1 MFPCGNVCRSNHLQK
16 HRFRAETFT
25 SEDPVTEAVLDMQER
40 LRQRIGRPSRVRS
53 IAIRFTKDEA
63 RELEEVASAQGTTV
77 REWARELLLREAR
90 REDGD
95 ALFTEL
101 VATRM
106 LMVNLFKPL
115 ITGKPVSPEWVTEV
129 MAAVR
134 KEKRKAAQEVR
145 QQYSEEKAGG
155 R

>member
-1 MFPCGNVCRSNHLQK
+1 M
-16 HRFRAETFT
+16 AE
-25 SEDPVTEAVLDMQER
+25 VVLDMKDR

-53 IAIRFTKDEA
+53 IAIRFTEDEA
-63 RELEEVASAQGTTV
+63 RELEDEATARGTTV
-77 REWARELLLREAR
+77 REWARESLLREAR
-90 REDGD
+90 RADGD

-115 ITGKPVSPEWVTEV
+115 ITGKAVSPEWVTEV

-134 KEKRKAAQEVR
+134 KEKRKAALEVR
-145 QQYSEEKAGG
+145 QQYTEDKAGG

>member
-1 MFPCGNVCRSNHLQK
+1 M
-16 HRFRAETFT
+16 
-25 SEDPVTEAVLDMQER
+25 
-40 LRQRIGRPSRVRS
+40 
-53 IAIRFTKDEA
+53 
-63 RELEEVASAQGTTV
+63 
-77 REWARELLLREAR
+77 REWAREFLLSEAR
-90 REDGD
+90 RDDAD

-145 QQYSEEKAGG
+145 QQYSKEKEGG

>member
-1 MFPCGNVCRSNHLQK
+1 MEGLTIAQRLGRGKIRESRSRSFGTKLTL
-16 HRFRAETFT
+16 AE
-25 SEDPVTEAVLDMQER
+25 E
-40 LRQRIGRPSRVRS
+40 
-53 IAIRFTKDEA
+53 
-63 RELEEVASAQGTTV
+63 RELVGAAEAQGKTAS
-77 REWARELLLREAR
+77 EWAREILLREAR
-90 REDGD
+90 RADED
-95 ALFTEL
+95 AIFTEL

-145 QQYSEEKAGG
+145 QQYSDDQAGG
-155 R
+155 Q

>member
-1 MFPCGNVCRSNHLQK
+1 M
-16 HRFRAETFT
+16 
-25 SEDPVTEAVLDMQER
+25 TEAILDMQER
-40 LRQRIGRPSRVRS
+40 LRQRIGRPPRVRS
-53 IAIRFTKDEA
+53 IAIRFTNDEA
-63 RELEEVASAQGTTV
+63 RELEDVASAQGTTV
-77 REWARELLLREAR
+77 REWAREFLLREAR
-90 REDGD
+90 RDDAD

-145 QQYSEEKAGG
+145 QQYSKEKEGG

>member
-1 MFPCGNVCRSNHLQK
+1 MS
-16 HRFRAETFT
+16 
-25 SEDPVTEAVLDMQER
+25 EAVLDMQER

-53 IAIRFTKDEA
+53 IAIRFTEDEA
-63 RELEEVASAQGTTV
+63 RELAELASAQGTTV

-115 ITGKPVSPEWVTEV
+115 ITGKPVSAEWVTEV

>member
-1 MFPCGNVCRSNHLQK
+1 
-16 HRFRAETFT
+16 
-25 SEDPVTEAVLDMQER
+25 VTEAILDMQER

-53 IAIRFTKDEA
+53 IAIRFTEDEA
-63 RELEEVASAQGTTV
+63 RELEDVALAQGTTV
-77 REWARELLLREAR
+77 REWAREFLLREAR
-90 REDGD
+90 RDDAD

-145 QQYSEEKAGG
+145 RQYSEENAGG

>member
-1 MFPCGNVCRSNHLQK
+1 M
-16 HRFRAETFT
+16 
-25 SEDPVTEAVLDMQER
+25 TEAILDMQER
-40 LRQRIGRPSRVRS
+40 LRQRIGRPPRVRS

-63 RELEEVASAQGTTV
+63 RELEDVASSQGTTV
-77 REWARELLLREAR
+77 REWAREFLLREAR
-90 REDGD
+90 RDDAD

-145 QQYSEEKAGG
+145 RQYSEENAGG

>member
-1 MFPCGNVCRSNHLQK
+1 
-16 HRFRAETFT
+16 
-25 SEDPVTEAVLDMQER
+25 
-40 LRQRIGRPSRVRS
+40 
-53 IAIRFTKDEA
+53 
-63 RELEEVASAQGTTV
+63 
-77 REWARELLLREAR
+77 LREAR

-115 ITGKPVSPEWVTEV
+115 ITGKAVSPEWVTGV

-134 KEKRKAAQEVR
+134 KEKRKAALEVR
-145 QQYSEEKAGG
+145 QQYTEDKAGG